1 MDSRNAPYEGPDMA
15 DLVMARLTPTRLDDL
30 AEDAYQRRRSA
41 DLARAFETPRVSRR
55 GRGTV
60 FRHRPFPLIA
70 GAAVTGLAVAAIVV
84 PAMLSPDTPPAR
96 PSSTAAHPPAA
107 TPVDAHSFLLAAA
120 ESAAREP
127 ATTGRYWYTLERTI
141 TRVDQ
146 SENTMERGDTR
157 KVQAGKRNPLPF
169 TASVATSQESW
180 LARDARD
187 RTRTITGV
195 DYQVIFDSPDDEAV
209 WKKMGS
215 PRLGHGPAEPQ
226 VNNYNIRLQFMIGS
240 RRLSM
245 DELAKLP
252 TTPAALD
259 KYLRRGYQ
267 ADADDPANPLQGG
280 YHQYVWD
287 TAHDLLSGPITP
299 GTRAALYQVLA
310 DQPGVTM
317 VGEVTDPLGRQ
328 GVAVALKGESRYASD
343 VEGVSQFRLIVAPD
357 TGRILAYQV
366 MRLGDKPQLSVAY
379 QQMGWTNSLGQRP

>member
-1 MDSRNAPYEGPDMA
+1 MA
-15 DLVMARLTPTRLDDL
+15 DLVMARLEPTRLDDL
-30 AEDAYQRRRSA
+30 AEDAYRRRRSA
-41 DLARAFETPRVSRR
+41 DLARTFETPRVSHR

-60 FRHRPFPLIA
+60 SRHRPFLLIA
-70 GAAVTGLAVAAIVV
+70 GAAVAGLAAAAIVV
-84 PAMLSPDTPPAR
+84 PAMVSPDTPPAW
-96 PSSTAAHPPAA
+96 PSSTVTHPPAT
-107 TPVDAHSFLLAAA
+107 TPMDAHSFLLAAA

-141 TRVDQ
+141 KRVDQ
-146 SENTMERGDTR
+146 SENKTERGDTR
-157 KVQAGKRNPLPF
+157 KVRTGKGNPLPF
-169 TASVATSQESW
+169 TAYVATSQESW
-180 LARDARD
+180 MARDAPD

-195 DYQVIFDSPDDEAV
+195 DYKVIFDSPDDEAA

-215 PRLGHGPAEPQ
+215 PRLGHGPTEPQ
-226 VNNYNIRLQFMIGS
+226 VNNYDIRMRFMIGS

-252 TTPAALD
+252 TSPAALD

-267 ADADDPANPLQGG
+267 ADANDPENPFQGS
-280 YHQYVWD
+280 YHQYVWG

-317 VGEVTDPLGRQ
+317 VGNVTDPLGRQ
-328 GVAVALKGESRYASD
+328 GVAVAVKAESRYASD

-357 TGRILAYQV
+357 TGKLLAYQV
-366 MRLGDKPQLSVAY
+366 MQFGDEPQLSVAY
-379 QQMGWTNSLGQRP
+379 QQMGWTNSLNERP